1 MTSASKTTA
10 AVISY
15 GTREQL
21 PACLS
26 ALQDEPLPEVIL
38 VDNSSPDESAALV
51 RDEFRWVTLIANEV
65 NRGYGAAANQA
76 VAASSS
82 EYVLLLNG
90 DAVPEPGAAAAV
102 EAYLD
107 AHAEVA
113 VVGPALR
120 YPDGTLQP
128 SCFPFLTPLNVLL
141 VMSALNDL
149 IGRVPGLRSRHL
161 PTSAHRTARRVPWVK
176 GAALAIRTAA
186 FDAVGGFDESF
197 FMYSEEQDLSY
208 RLAAAGWETHFAPVA
223 TVTHVERASS
233 PGRETAVSEQIFR
246 SLIHFYRLHY
256 SRRRLVGLRL
266 VLAALMSARIVR
278 DSVRLL
284 AGEREAS
291 TRRRLRRDVSLWGR
305 VLAGRLAPGAASGS

>member
-1 MTSASKTTA
+1 MTPAQKTTA

-21 PACLS
+21 HVCLGS
-26 ALQDEPLPEVIL
+26 LRGEPVRDVVL
-38 VDNSSPDESAALV
+38 VDNASPDGSAALV
-51 RDEFRWVTLIANEV
+51 RTEFPWVALIANEANV
-65 NRGYGAAANQA
+65 GYGAAANQA

-82 EYVLLLNG
+82 PYVLLLNG
-90 DAVPEPGAAAAV
+90 DAVLEPGTVAAL

-107 AHAEVA
+107 EHAGVA

-120 YPDGTLQP
+120 YPDGRLQP
-128 SCFPFLTPLNVLL
+128 SCFPFLTPLNALL
-141 VMSALNDL
+141 VMSALNGL

-161 PTSAHRTARRVPWVK
+161 PTSGHRTARRVPWVK
-176 GAALAIRTAA
+176 GAALAIRVAA
-186 FDAVGGFDESF
+186 FDTVGGFDESF

-208 RLAAAGWETHFAPVA
+208 RLAEAGWETHFAPVA

-233 PGRETAVSEQIFR
+233 PGRESAVSEQIFR

-256 SRRRLVGLRL
+256 SRRRLVALRF

-278 DSVRLL
+278 DCLRL
-284 AGEREAS
+284 AGEREAAR
-291 TRRRLRRDVSLWGR
+291 RRRLRSDISLWRR
-305 VLAGRLAPGAASGS
+305 VLAGRLSQGAASGS